1 MGLGIEVEMIGEHLG
16 VVYKILHLCVFW
28 GWDGGLSVMKFS
40 KDIIFG
46 LK

>member
-1 MGLGIEVEMIGEHLG
+1 MGLGIEVEMIGEHSG
-16 VVYKILHLCVFW
+16 VLCKILHLCVLW
-28 GWDGGLSVMKFS
+28 GWGGGLAAIKFS